1 MQRHSYIKCH
11 RLEQFH
17 IQIEIS
23 FYYKTHWEK
32 LKSKNLDLKFNL
44 IYTLLAKV

>member
-1 MQRHSYIKCH
+1 MQRHSDIKCH

-23 FYYKTHWEK
+23 SYYKTHWEK
-32 LKSKNLDLKFNL
+32 LKSKNLDLKVNL
-44 IYTLLAKV
+44 VYVLLAKV